1 VSAGTDG
8 SSPPTEGSILNDAW
22 QQAYPA
28 SAAALEAADAAVGTD
43 DYVQRRR
50 AWEELD
56 PRAHK
61 DWGANFVF
69 ATRRLDPWSGAVR
82 ARQLDRVC
90 RKYSLCRIMGAAPA
104 EGAMRCVLG
113 VVDEAGTRLAVRHD
127 VAPRDLEQAE
137 AELLLELLPRYPL
150 ADQLD
155 AYAPEP
161 GRRAS
166 RRAGAWRDLTRPQQ
180 LAMHWSV
187 DLCRS
192 AMREPPP
199 RGVPCNLQTA
209 VLDAAAEKL
218 ATSWEHL
225 TDDELLHLRWAL
237 ECGLQRI
244 ADPADDRL
252 PGHQYH
258 RIPLGIDAPQ
268 LTAARNALWP
278 HDPSEP

>member
-1 VSAGTDG
+1 VSAGTG
-8 SSPPTEGSILNDAW
+8 SSPPTEGSILSNAW

-56 PRAHK
+56 PRAYE
-61 DWGANFVF
+61 DWGANIVF
-69 ATRRLDPWSGAVR
+69 ATRRLDPWSGEVR

-90 RKYSLCRIMGAAPA
+90 REYSLCRIMGAAPA

-127 VAPRDLEQAE
+127 VAPRNLEQAE

-150 ADQLD
+150 ADHLE

-161 GRRAS
+161 SRRAS
-166 RRAGAWRDLTRPQQ
+166 RRAGAWHDLARPQQ
-180 LAMHWSV
+180 LAMQWSV

-192 AMREPPP
+192 ALREPPP
-199 RGVPCNLQTA
+199 RGVPCNLRA
-209 VLDAAAEKL
+209 AELDSAAEKL
-218 ATSWEHL
+218 TACWEHL

-252 PGHQYH
+252 PGHQY
-258 RIPLGIDAPQ
+258 RPIPRGIEASQ
-268 LTAARNALWP
+268 LMAALEALWP
-278 HDPSEP
+278 LTATER